1 MTWWTKQENPCQLS
15 WSFPCLCGPLGV
27 LVYTSAKGVEF
38 YFFLQVNFKAW
49 SVFRKCFKTLGE
61 MKMLSALW
69 LSIPVI
75 RCCFFRWWGALCGGW
90 GIQVSVALACCLEYK
105 CEWSTDCLLPNWKC
119 FVGIYWHGIIP
130 RRRRKKKKKER
141 ETWLHI
147 FFFKSVLWLLFNFYF
162 FLVIK
167 SWLFYLNLSFF
178 IYWSERHFKGI
189 IIIYWCNLIGATC
202 FMAPVKIGFHSFDWF
217 EPRTAYRGEKAG

>member
-1 MTWWTKQENPCQLS
+1 MISFQEVLQDPRWNYNAKCSLNFHPC
-15 WSFPCLCGPLGV
+15 CKV
-27 LVYTSAKGVEF
+27 LL
-38 YFFLQVNFKAW
+38 LQMMGG
-49 SVFRKCFKTLGE
+49 TLQGE
-61 MKMLSALW
+61 
-69 LSIPVI
+69 
-75 RCCFFRWWGALCGGW
+75 
-90 GIQVSVALACCLEYK
+90 IQVRVTQACCLEYK

-119 FVGIYWHGIIP
+119 SVGIYWHGISFLEE
-130 RRRRKKKKKER
+130 KNKR

-147 FFFKSVLWLLFNFYF
+147 FFLNPCCDFYLISFF

-202 FMAPVKIGFHSFDWF
+202 FMAPVKVGFHSFGWL
-217 EPRTAYRGEKAG
+217 EPRTAYRERKAG